1 VMVRSNSSD
10 RQHSCSRQGDGD
22 SVTQRII
29 RSYLV
34 FNPVLCRKCSENT
47 QATDARVD
55 YGSGRTLTIGLI
67 LRRLRVRT
75 SHP

>member
-1 VMVRSNSSD
+1 MMVRSNSSD
-10 RQHSCSRQGDGD
+10 RQHSCSRQDDGD
-22 SVTQRII
+22 SVTQRVI

-34 FNPVLCRKCSENT
+34 FNPVLCRKCLENT
-47 QATDARVD
+47 QA